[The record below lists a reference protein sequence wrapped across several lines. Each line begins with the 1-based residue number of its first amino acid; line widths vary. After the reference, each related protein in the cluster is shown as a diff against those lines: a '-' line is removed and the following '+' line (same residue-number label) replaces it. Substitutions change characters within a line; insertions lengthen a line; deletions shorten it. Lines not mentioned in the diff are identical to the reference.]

1 MTFGQAVHPGVYEWR
16 LDRYPWSM
24 ASLRLSARG
33 ALVAAA
39 IGIGIALSPGRALAV
54 GEQITDVRVLDNQRT
69 EESTVRSIAGIS
81 IGDTLE
87 SDTLDTVRERLN
99 TTGLFA
105 DVNVWWE
112 ANGSGVRVNISVK
125 DKFPWA
131 PVPTASWS
139 SNNKSIGLLFV
150 HGNLFGHGKQLL
162 IGGRLAQIDSGAV
175 IGYRDPSLFGTWA
188 YWQLQGVVQR
198 QIIPEYQNSGV
209 TPLGVATLA
218 NPYEFRETRLFSY
231 GFEPA
236 FGIAWMRRVKT
247 QVAWHLEKFEYFDVG
262 SDNPVTGAPTV
273 QATSPGTSGFGRAM
287 LSFDFR
293 AREFSVMTG
302 QALTGSVDYGS
313 PAFGSDFTFWRVGAG
328 WEQGIKFF
336 RSHNL
341 IYSVGGVFS
350 NNVPFWNENTA
361 GGTNLRGYLGQQ
373 FRGDTQ
379 LGGKLEYHFPLFSIS
394 SLDFRALGFYDVQAV
409 WFRDLP
415 TGTDLT
421 DPITGATYRQRDT
434 TDRRSLSTGPVP
446 LPTGFGRDAIHN
458 DVGVG
463 LRFFLRSV
471 AVPLVGVD
479 FGYGI
484 EAANWQFIIIVGA

>member
-1 MTFGQAVHPGVYEWR
+1 
-16 LDRYPWSM
+16 M
-24 ASLRLSARG
+24 ASLRLCARG
-33 ALVAAA
+33 VLIAAVL
-39 IGIGIALSPGRALAV
+39 GIGIAISPARALAV

-69 EESTVRSIAGIS
+69 EESTVRSIAGVS

-87 SDTLDTVRERLN
+87 ADTLDLVRERLN

-112 ANGSGVRVNISVK
+112 PHGSGVRVNISVK

-139 SNNKSIGLLFV
+139 ANNKSIGLVFV

-175 IGYRDPSLFGTWA
+175 VGYRDPSVFGTWA
-188 YWQLQGVVQR
+188 YFQIQGVVQR
-198 QIIPEYQNSGV
+198 QVIPEYQNSGL
-209 TPLGVATLA
+209 TPTGVATLA
-218 NPYEFRETRLFSY
+218 NPFEFRETRLFSY

-247 QVAWHLEKFEYFDVG
+247 QVAWHLEKYSYFDSG
-262 SDNPVTGAPTV
+262 SDDPATGIQTV
-273 QATSPGTSGFGRAM
+273 QATNGGTSGFGRAM

-302 QALTGSVDYGS
+302 QALTGSFDYGS
-313 PAFGSDFTFWRVGAG
+313 QGFGSDFNFWRTVAY
-328 WEQGIKFF
+328 WEQGIRFF
-336 RSHNL
+336 RAHNL
-341 IYSVGGVFS
+341 IYSVGGTFS
-350 NNVPFWNENTA
+350 HNVPFWNENYA
-361 GGTNLRGYLGQQ
+361 GGNNLRGYIGQQ

-379 LGGKLEYHFPLFSIS
+379 FGGKVEYHFPLFSIS

-415 TGTDLT
+415 SVADGTGTVVT
-421 DPITGATYRQRDT
+421 DPTTGNTFI
-434 TDRRSLSTGPVP
+434 RRNTADGRSFPQTPVMQP
-446 LPTGFGRDAIHN
+446 SGFGRDAIHN
-458 DVGVG
+458 DVGFG

-479 FGYGI
+479 FGYGL
-484 EAANWQFIIIVGA
+484 EAANWQFIIVVGA

>member
-1 MTFGQAVHPGVYEWR
+1 
-16 LDRYPWSM
+16 M

-33 ALVAAA
+33 VLVAAA
-39 IGIGIALSPGRALAV
+39 IGIALSPARALAV
-54 GEQITDVRVLDNQRT
+54 GEQITDIRVLDNQRT
-69 EESTVRSIAGIS
+69 EESTVRSIAGVS

-87 SDTLDTVRERLN
+87 ADTLDTVRERLN

-112 ANGSGVRVNISVK
+112 PHGSGVRINISVK

-175 IGYRDPSLFGTWA
+175 IGYRDPSIFGTWM
-188 YWQLQGVVQR
+188 YLQIQGVVQR
-198 QIIPEYQNSGV
+198 QVIPEYQNSGM
-209 TPLGVATLA
+209 TPIGTVATLA
-218 NPYEFRETRLFSY
+218 QPYEFRETRLFSY

-236 FGIAWMRRVKT
+236 FGIAWLRRVKT
-247 QVAWHLEKFEYFDVG
+247 QVAWHLEKFSYFDVG
-262 SDNPVTGAPTV
+262 SDDPATGMQTI
-273 QATSPGTSGFGRAM
+273 QTTSGGTSGFGRAM

-293 AREFSVMTG
+293 AREYSVMTG
-302 QALTGSVDYGS
+302 QALTGTFDYGA
-313 PAFGSDFTFWRVGAG
+313 PGFGSDFTFWRTGAY

-341 IYSVGGVFS
+341 IYSVGGMLS
-350 NNVPFWNENTA
+350 HDVPFWNENTA

-409 WFRDLP
+409 WFRDMP
-415 TGTDLT
+415 SVADGTGTLQT
-421 DPITGATYRQRDT
+421 DPNTGAMYIQRNT
-434 TDRRSLSTGPVP
+434 ADRRTFPVGT
-446 LPTGFGRDAIHN
+446 PTGFGRDAIHN

-484 EAANWQFIIIVGA
+484 EAANWQFIIVVGA

>member
-1 MTFGQAVHPGVYEWR
+1 MFTNTADAG
-16 LDRYPWSM
+16 YPWSM
-24 ASLRLSARG
+24 ASLRFTARG
-33 ALVAAA
+33 GVLAALIV
-39 IGIGIALSPGRALAV
+39 IGIASSPRRAFAV
-54 GEQITDVRVLDNQRT
+54 GEQITDVHVLDNQRT
-69 EESTVRSIAGIS
+69 EESTVLSIAGIA

-87 SDTLDTVRERLN
+87 ADTLDLVRERLN

-112 ANGSGVRVNISVK
+112 PHGSGVRVNISVK

-150 HGNLFGHGKQLL
+150 HGNLFGRGKQLL
-162 IGGRLAQIDSGAV
+162 LGGRLAQIDSGAV
-175 IGYRDPSLFGTWA
+175 LAYRDPSLLGSWA
-188 YWQLQGVVQR
+188 YWQIKAVVQR
-198 QIIPEYQNSGV
+198 QVIPEYQNSGM
-209 TPLGVATLA
+209 TPTGDAATLGD
-218 NPYEFRETRLFSY
+218 PFEFRQTHLFSY

-247 QVAWHLEKFEYFDVG
+247 EVAWHLEKFSYFNDG
-262 SDNPVTGAPTV
+262 SDVPATGNPTV
-273 QATSPGTSGFGRAM
+273 QATQGGTSGFGHAG

-302 QALTGSVDYGS
+302 QALFGGFDYGA
-313 PAFGSDFTFWRVGAG
+313 PGFGSDFTFWRMGAG

-341 IYSVGGVFS
+341 IYSFGGAFS
-350 NNVPFWNENTA
+350 HNVPFWNENTA
-361 GGTNLRGYLGQQ
+361 GGNNLRGYIGQQ

-394 SLDFRALGFYDVQAV
+394 SLDFRALAFYDVQAV
-409 WFRDLP
+409 WFRDMP
-415 TGTDLT
+415 NGIDVT
-421 DPITGATYRQRDT
+421 DPTTGGTYRQRDT
-434 TDRRSLSTGPVP
+434 PDQRTLP
-446 LPTGFGRDAIHN
+446 LTPYREPTGFGRDAIHN

-484 EAANWQFIIIVGA
+484 EAAHWQFIIVVGA

>member
-1 MTFGQAVHPGVYEWR
+1 
-16 LDRYPWSM
+16 M
-24 ASLRLSARG
+24 ASLRLGARG
-33 ALVAAA
+33 VLLAALV
-39 IGIGIALSPGRALAV
+39 GFGIAISPRSALAV
-54 GEQITDVRVLDNQRT
+54 GEEITDVRVLDNQRT
-69 EESTVRSIAGIS
+69 EESTVRSIAGVS

-87 SDTLDTVRERLN
+87 ADTLDMVRERLN

-112 ANGSGVRVNISVK
+112 GHGSGVRINISVK

-131 PVPTASWS
+131 PVPTAAWS

-150 HGNLFGHGKQLL
+150 HGNLFGRGKQLL
-162 IGGRLAQIDSGAV
+162 LGARLAQIDSGALV
-175 IGYRDPSLFGTWA
+175 AYRDPSLFGTWM
-188 YWQLQGVVQR
+188 YWQLTGLVQR
-198 QIIPEYQNSGV
+198 NVIPEYQNSGM
-209 TPLGVATLA
+209 TPLGIATLA
-218 NPYEFRETRLFSY
+218 SPFEFRETRLFSY

-247 QVAWHLEKFEYFDVG
+247 QVAWHLEKFSYFGAGPNPANPTMQSG
-262 SDNPVTGAPTV
+262 SDLPSDPSIHLVP
-273 QATSPGTSGFGRAM
+273 ATKVGTSGFGRAV

-293 AREFSVMTG
+293 AREFAVMTG
-302 QALTGSVDYGS
+302 QALSGSLDIGS
-313 PAFGSDFTFWRVGAG
+313 SSFGSDFTFWRAGAS

-341 IYSVGGVFS
+341 IYSVGAAAGH
-350 NNVPFWNENTA
+350 NVPFWNENNA
-361 GGTNLRGYLGQQ
+361 GGSNLRGYLGQQ

-379 LGGKLEYHFPLFSIS
+379 FGGKLEYHFPLFSIS
-394 SLDFRALGFYDVQAV
+394 SLDFRALAFYDVQAV
-409 WFRDLP
+409 WFRDAP
-415 TGTDLT
+415 TGTPVYGSSDAGY
-421 DPITGATYRQRDT
+421 GAAYIQRNTSDGRT
-434 TDRRSLSTGPVP
+434 FPTA
-446 LPTGFGRDAIHN
+446 LPYGFDSSAIHN

-484 EAANWQFIIIVGA
+484 EAAHWQFIIVVGA